1 MVLKKILF
9 IFLFLPLFLKSQ
21 TVNTAKPWAY
31 WWWLGSAV
39 DSNSLSKNL
48 QDFANAG
55 FGGMH
60 IIPIYGVK
68 GEEPKFIPYLSPKWV
83 EMLDYTVQEANRLG
97 LGIDMTLG
105 TGWPLGGSFVTETDA
120 AKAFK
125 IRKDETGKWVLDVA
139 PTKQKVKRAAPGGEG
154 WVLDHLNETAVKNY
168 FKPYDTLFSKKNIG
182 VRAFYNDSYEVYGAN
197 WTNYFFKK
205 FKIRRGYDLAAHL
218 DVMAL
223 DSAKTEREKR
233 IWADYHETLSDL
245 LLNDLTKPLNAF
257 ANKYGKILRNESHGS
272 PANILDLYG
281 ASDVPESEFFGS
293 KPYNIP
299 FYRQD
304 EDYDPRRFGKPG
316 AFVLKFA
323 SSAAH
328 VMGKKWVSSETATW
342 LGNHFKVS
350 LKQVKPI
357 VDESFV
363 GGINHIFYHG
373 VPYSPP
379 NAPFPGWLFYAST
392 NFNQQSHFWKELPL
406 LNGYIE
412 RCQQLLQNAQPD
424 NDILLYLPLVD
435 WWHAVGKKDK
445 THVLDVHTLLS
456 SGIYNTPFGNT
467 AKQLT
472 EDGYS
477 FDFVSDRQL
486 QNAKSD
492 KHLLITEG
500 GTKYR
505 AVVIPQLDYIPLETV
520 RALEK
525 LQKDGVLI
533 VFSGKLPRTVHGFWD
548 YETREKQLARVL
560 KRFVAYPN
568 GYAQAFENHHI
579 RKENLEQQGLQ
590 FIRKKTPTGILYFI
604 VNQEQQFKKDSIE
617 LSTTAESVQLFDPLN
632 QTNRMIP
639 FRKIGKDKIQIPLH
653 LQSGESVFIETFHT
667 RVATETT
674 NPHSEIRNPHSEIV
688 KGAWQVDF
696 LKGEPSIPQGF
707 KTEQLD
713 SWTKLS
719 KDTMAQYFSGT
730 ARYTLNFNVL
740 EHQVRK
746 IGRLELGDVR
756 ESAVVKL
763 NGKILGTTWC
773 LPYQVPIPEG
783 LLLKEN
789 NLLEIEVTNLSANRI
804 RYMDKKGVVWR
815 KFYDIN
821 FVDISYKP
829 FDASDWLPVT
839 SGLLG
844 EVRLVTW

>member
-1 MVLKKILF
+1 MFSKKILF
-9 IFLFLPLFLKSQ
+9 FFLFSPLFLKSQ
-21 TVNTAKPWAY
+21 TINTAKPWAY

-55 FGGMH
+55 FGGLH

-68 GEEPKFIPYLSPKWV
+68 GEEAKFIPYLSPKWV

-105 TGWPLGGSFVTETDA
+105 TGWPLGGSFVTEADA

-125 IRKDETGKWVLDVA
+125 IRKDETGKFVLDVL

-154 WVLDHLNETAVKNY
+154 WVLDHLNETAVQHY
-168 FKPYDTLFSKKNIG
+168 FKPYDTLFSKKNVG

-197 WTNYFFKK
+197 WTNDFFKK
-205 FKIRRGYDLAAHL
+205 FKTLRGYDLAQHL

-245 LLNDLTKPLNAF
+245 LLNDFTKPLNAF

-299 FYRQD
+299 LYRQD

-350 LKQVKPI
+350 LRQVKPI

-412 RCQQLLQNAQPD
+412 RCQQLLQNTKPD

-456 SGIYNTPFGNT
+456 NGIYNTPFGNT

-486 QNAKSD
+486 QNAKSH
-492 KHLLITEG
+492 KSLLMTEG

-505 AVVIPQLDYIPLETV
+505 AVIIPQLDYIPLETV

-533 VFSGKLPRTVHGFWD
+533 IFAGKLPRTVNGFLN
-548 YETREKQLARVL
+548 YEKREKQLARLL
-560 KRFVAYPN
+560 KNVVADPN
-568 GYAQAFENHHI
+568 GHAQVLENHHI
-579 RKENLEQQGLQ
+579 RKENLNEHGLQ
-590 FIRKKTPTGILYFI
+590 FIRKKTATGNLYFI
-604 VNQEQQFKKDSIE
+604 INQEQTFKSDSIE
-617 LSTTAESVQLFDPLN
+617 LSTTATDVQIFDPLS
-632 QTNRMIP
+632 QTKRMIR
-639 FRKIGKDKIQIPLH
+639 FETIGRAKIQIPLQ
-653 LQSGESVFIETFHT
+653 LQSGESVFIETFHHPVST
-667 RVATETT
+667 QTE
-674 NPHSEIRNPHSEIV
+674 NPPSQIHHAQAIQGN
-688 KGAWQVDF
+688 WQVDF
-696 LKGEPSIPQGF
+696 LKGAPSIPQGF
-707 KTEQLD
+707 QTKKLD
-713 SWTKLS
+713 SWTTLS

-740 EHQVRK
+740 EHQIGK
-746 IGRLELGDVR
+746 TGRLELGDVR

-763 NGKILGTTWC
+763 NGKTLGTAWC
-773 LPYQVPIPEG
+773 LPYNISIPKG
-783 LLLKEN
+783 ILLKDN

-804 RYMDKKGVVWR
+804 RYMDKKGIQWR

-829 FDASDWLPVT
+829 FDASGWLPVA
-839 SGLLG
+839 SGLLSD
-844 EVRLVTW
+844 VWLYIW

>member
-1 MVLKKILF
+1 MFSKKILF
-9 IFLFLPLFLKSQ
+9 ILLFSPLFLKSQ
-21 TVNTAKPWAY
+21 SINTAKPWAY

-55 FGGMH
+55 FGGLH

-68 GEEPKFIPYLSPKWV
+68 GEESKFIPYLSPKWV
-83 EMLDYTVQEANRLG
+83 EMLDYTVQEANRFG

-105 TGWPLGGSFVTETDA
+105 TGWPLGSRFVTESDA

-125 IRKDETGKWVLDVA
+125 MRKDETGKLVLDIV

-154 WVLDHLNETAVKNY
+154 WVLDHLNQTAVQNY

-197 WTNYFFKK
+197 WTNDFFKK
-205 FKIRRGYDLAAHL
+205 FKQLRGYDLAENL

-245 LLNDLTKPLNAF
+245 LLNDFTKPLNAF
-257 ANKYGKILRNESHGS
+257 ANKYGKMLRNESHGS
-272 PANILDLYG
+272 PAHILDLYG

-304 EDYDPRRFGKPG
+304 EDYDPHRFGKPG

-350 LKQVKPI
+350 LKQIKPI

-412 RCQQLLQNAQPD
+412 RCQQLLQNTKPD
-424 NDILLYLPLVD
+424 NDVLLYMPLVD
-435 WWHAVGKKDK
+435 WWHSVGKKDK

-456 SGIYNTPFGNT
+456 GGIYNTPFGKI

-472 EDGYS
+472 EDGYR

-492 KHLLITEG
+492 KNALLTEG
-500 GTKYR
+500 GTQYR
-505 AVVIPQLDYIPLETV
+505 AVVIPQLDYMPLETV
-520 RALEK
+520 QTLEK
-525 LQKDGVLI
+525 LQKAGVLI
-533 VFSGKLPRTVHGFWD
+533 VFAGKLPRTVNGFLN
-548 YETREKQLARVL
+548 YEKREKRLANLL
-560 KRFVAYPN
+560 KNFVAYPN
-568 GYAQAFENHHI
+568 GYTQVFENQLI
-579 RKENLEQQGLQ
+579 RKENLEQKGLQ
-590 FIRKKTPTGILYFI
+590 FIRKKTDTGNLYFI
-604 VNQEQQFKKDSIE
+604 INQEQTFKSDSIE
-617 LSTTAESVQLFDPLN
+617 LSTTATAVQVFDPLR
-632 QTNRMIP
+632 QTKRMIP
-639 FRKIGKDKIQIPLH
+639 FKTISRDKIQISLD
-653 LQSGESVFIETFHT
+653 LQSGESVFIETFHYPVST
-667 RVATETT
+667 QTE
-674 NPHSEIRNPHSEIV
+674 NPPSQIHHTQPIQGS
-688 KGAWQVDF
+688 WQVNF
-696 LKGEPSIPQGF
+696 LKGEPSVPQGF
-707 KTEQLD
+707 QTNKLD
-713 SWTKLS
+713 SWTTLS

-730 ARYTLNFNVL
+730 ARYTLDFNVL
-740 EHQVRK
+740 EHQVGK
-746 IGRLELGDVR
+746 AGKFELGDVR

-763 NGKILGTTWC
+763 NGKTLGTAWC
-773 LPYQVPIPEG
+773 LPYNVPIPAG
-783 LLLKEN
+783 VLLKDH

-804 RYMDKKGVVWR
+804 RYMDKKGIVWR

-829 FDASDWLPVT
+829 FDASGWLPVP

-844 EVRLVTW
+844 EVHLVTW